1 MNLKK
6 RVKVFEV
13 YIDEEDDVY
22 LAIKKLDAL
31 LSQINKNRER
41 VVLVVMDE
49 LKHPEQE
56 EITG

>member
-13 YIDEEDDVY
+13 YIDEESDIC
-22 LAIKKLDAL
+22 LAIKKLNAL

-49 LKHPEQE
+49 LKYPEQE